1 MPTPHAA
8 VRCILPLVLGVSYAV
23 AFLPPPYALGHTA
36 SALYMGH
43 ARLIHWRWE
52 PPSGYH
58 PAILRDAVD
67 PLYYIRRWP
76 MWSAAA
82 RRDAPDGQHHA
93 MARPWTK
100 PIGYDPALRN
110 RCPVHPWIKRI
121 DNDSTHTPAPGTTR
135 WTPPIGY
142 DPARGDYHC
151 TDEAGDAV
159 NDLAPAP
166 GTTRWTPP
174 IGYDP
179 ARGDYHCTHKARDS
193 AQDLAPPPGTT
204 RWTPPIRYDPARGD
218 YHCTDEVEHLAP
230 PPGTTRWTPPIG
242 YDPTRRRPRRVSWT
256 PPMGYDPASRHG
268 GPHDPETPDILHL
281 GVVVANKLIA
291 EFGSGHV

>member
-151 TDEAGDAV
+151 TDE
-159 NDLAPAP
+159 
-166 GTTRWTPP
+166 
-174 IGYDP
+174 
-179 ARGDYHCTHKARDS
+179 
-193 AQDLAPPPGTT
+193 
-204 RWTPPIRYDPARGD
+204 
-218 YHCTDEVEHLAP
+218 VEHLAP